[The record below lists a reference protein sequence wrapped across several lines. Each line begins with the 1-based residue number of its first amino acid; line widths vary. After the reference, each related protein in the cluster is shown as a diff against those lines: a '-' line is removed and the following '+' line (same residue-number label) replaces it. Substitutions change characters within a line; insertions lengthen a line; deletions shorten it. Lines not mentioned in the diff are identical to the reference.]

1 MCLLSFAHI
10 PCGRVLSQIG
20 LFRQMW
26 RERDGKEELDRL
38 QPREEEAVWI
48 ICCVKNDSFVTGN
61 GLFLLHS
68 TLDFRRVFDRHE
80 MCQNEKNLSRL

>member
-1 MCLLSFAHI
+1 MFTFICIYSVWPGSFSNW
-10 PCGRVLSQIG
+10 VVSTNVE
-20 LFRQMW
+20 